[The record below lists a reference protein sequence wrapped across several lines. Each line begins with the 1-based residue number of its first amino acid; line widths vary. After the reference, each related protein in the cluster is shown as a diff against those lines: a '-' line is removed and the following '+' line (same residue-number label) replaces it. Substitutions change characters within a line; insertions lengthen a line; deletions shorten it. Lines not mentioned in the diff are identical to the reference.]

1 MAGGGRGR
9 GLGPRRPHLLR
20 HELLDD
26 PEAGEEEAVLVHVLD
41 PSLRPLEAL
50 QDLHSPVGKLRWGDL
65 LQLGPGQGNMM
76 V

>member
-9 GLGPRRPHLLR
+9 GLGPRRPHLLG

-41 PSLRPLEAL
+41 PPLRPLEAL
-50 QDLHSPVGKLRWGDL
+50 QGLHSPVGKLRWSDL
-65 LQLGPGQGNMM
+65 LKLGPDNRSMM